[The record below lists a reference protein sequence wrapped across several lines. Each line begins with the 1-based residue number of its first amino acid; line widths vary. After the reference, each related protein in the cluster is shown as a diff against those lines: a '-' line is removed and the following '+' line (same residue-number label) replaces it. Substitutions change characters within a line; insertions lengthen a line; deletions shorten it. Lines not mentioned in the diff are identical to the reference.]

1 MNPMTQ
7 AQGMPQNPLGQLKDI
22 HLPDPVSI
30 WPLGIGWWVLFVAI
44 VLIALLS
51 VYLFRKNQW
60 KRYAKKQLL
69 AFDPVSTQ
77 EYYYQINRTLKQIAV
92 QRFGQ
97 QCAHLSGDSWLAFL
111 DSKLKTPLFQNTI
124 PEFASAPDNPSSL
137 PDPMN
142 VQRIALQWL
151 QKHKM
156 KSKQQP
162 PATTEFDQEQGA
174 VS

>member
-7 AQGMPQNPLGQLKDI
+7 AQGMQQNPLDQLKDI

-30 WPLGIGWWVLFVAI
+30 WPLGIGWWVIFITIILVT
-44 VLIALLS
+44 LLS
-51 VYLFRKNQW
+51 IYWLRKGQW
-60 KRYAKKQLL
+60 KRNAKKQLM
-69 AFDPVSTQ
+69 AHEPISNQ
-77 EYYYQINRTLKQIAV
+77 EYYYQINRTLKQIAI

-97 QCAHLSGDSWLAFL
+97 HCAHLSGEAWLAFL

-124 PEFASAPDNPSSL
+124 PDFATAPDNPNSH
-137 PDPMN
+137 PDPVA

-162 PATTEFDQEQGA
+162 PASTGLNEEQGM